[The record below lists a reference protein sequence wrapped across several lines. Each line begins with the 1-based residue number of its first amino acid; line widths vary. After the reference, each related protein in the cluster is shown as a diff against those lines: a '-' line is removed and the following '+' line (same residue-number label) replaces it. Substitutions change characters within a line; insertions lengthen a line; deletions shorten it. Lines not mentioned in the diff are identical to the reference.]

1 MNQVSGSAQE
11 EENLKRALLL
21 PKAEGSS
28 SLHCLPQALASLR
41 GLEGGDALLATES
54 AQSGEGSEAEVAGG
68 RRRLSRR
75 AQ

>member
-1 MNQVSGSAQE
+1 M
-11 EENLKRALLL
+11 LIL
-21 PKAEGSS
+21 
-28 SLHCLPQALASLR
+28 LPQALASLR

-54 AQSGEGSEAEVAGG
+54 AQSGEGSEAEIAGG

>member
-54 AQSGEGSEAEVAGG
+54 AQSGEESEADTAGG
-68 RRRLSRR
+68 RQRLSQR